1 MRTVSQHR
9 RLAPSSFPSEAR
21 VKTRF
26 AALLLLLPI
35 AAACGHQ
42 PAAAPSAAAPAAPA
56 ATFGGTDLAWI
67 EINIAMNDQ
76 LLPLLELVPKHSD
89 DPALTTLCA
98 DLQAAATAEQATL
111 HRLHDQAGLPSENP
125 HEGMTMP
132 GLVPAEAVAGAAK
145 LSGPSFTA
153 ALISQLK
160 PFLEQSRRLAE
171 DEQKAGTD
179 PQTRALAADTA
190 GTSAAALRRLPA

>member
-1 MRTVSQHR
+1 
-9 RLAPSSFPSEAR
+9 

-42 PAAAPSAAAPAAPA
+42 PAAAPPAAAAPA

-67 EINIAMNDQ
+67 EITIAMNDQ

-89 DPALTTLCA
+89 DPALTELCA
-98 DLQAAATAEQATL
+98 DLQAAATAGQATL

-132 GLVPAEAVAGAAK
+132 GLIPADAVTGAAK
-145 LSGPSFTA
+145 LSGPPFAA
-153 ALISQLK
+153 ALRSQLK
-160 PFLEQSRRLAE
+160 PYLEQSRRLAE
-171 DEQKAGTD
+171 EEQKAGTD
-179 PQTRALAADTA
+179 PQTRALATTVADTS
-190 GTSAAALRRLPA
+190 GTALHRLPA